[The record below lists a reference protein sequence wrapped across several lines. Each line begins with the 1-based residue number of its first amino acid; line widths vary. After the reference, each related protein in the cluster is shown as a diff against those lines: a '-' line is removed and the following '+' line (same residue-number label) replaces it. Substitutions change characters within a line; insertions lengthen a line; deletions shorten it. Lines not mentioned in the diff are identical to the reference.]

1 MLTKMANDA
10 EEYADAAEDVKSNC
24 DDLAL
29 LLNTIDATVKDALIQ
44 NRDVKNNR
52 ANREAIEEM

>member
-1 MLTKMANDA
+1 MANDA

-24 DDLAL
+24 DDLVL
-29 LLNTIDATVKDALIQ
+29 LLNSIDATVDSPLIQ

-52 ANREAIEEM
+52 ANREAIEDM

>member
-1 MLTKMANDA
+1 MLTENTNDA

-29 LLNTIDATVKDALIQ
+29 ILNTIDATVNSPLIQ

>member
-1 MLTKMANDA
+1 MANDA
-10 EEYADAAEDVKSNC
+10 EDYADAAEDVKSNC

-29 LLNTIDATVKDALIQ
+29 LLNTIDATVKSAFIQ